1 MTAAIRSHP
10 LPAQP
15 PARSPHTELASSFH
29 PSTGL
34 LLSEPLPESAKQPAS
49 AAPRPPNHRRWAVP
63 LLVAFLLL
71 PPIAIYLL
79 VAHWPFR
86 YRNVQPL
93 LGKVFASQVSIHH
106 YHLIYFPNPGFVAD
120 DLILRRNTAPDLPP
134 VGSAHHLRVEG
145 RWIDMLFLRR
155 RIWLVDVDG
164 LRIVIPPVGSRAIQ
178 EDFPPGSSSDFSG
191 PSTVVE
197 ALDIN
202 DAELDIQRSGGGEYA
217 FPIHHLLIRNLRQG
231 QTISYV
237 LDMEN
242 AKPSGRI
249 QAHGSFGPLSARQ
262 LGSTPVLGDF
272 LFAPIN
278 LADLHGISGNLSATG
293 HFHGTIGDIES
304 TVDASTPDFAVGRG
318 RPTPVVIKASGAV
331 NGLVGDVFVHSVDA
345 RTGSTTVHAQGGIV
359 GSPKVT
365 NLDLSV
371 DNGRAEDILR
381 PFLHGEVPVTG
392 PVVLRS
398 HAYIAP
404 ATQMRKFLERLRMN
418 GRFDIPRERITNP
431 ATERKL
437 SLLSERAQGL
447 PSRSAGNATAVSP
460 VISRLHG
467 TVEIRNGIAY
477 ARRLDFQM
485 PGAAVDLNGTFN
497 LRNQNAHLLGNLR
510 MQSDISHLAT
520 GFKALLLKPLAPF
533 FKKRGAAAVLPIA
546 ITGAPHAYKVQQN
559 MLHRK

>member
-1 MTAAIRSHP
+1 
-10 LPAQP
+10 
-15 PARSPHTELASSFH
+15 
-29 PSTGL
+29 
-34 LLSEPLPESAKQPAS
+34 
-49 AAPRPPNHRRWAVP
+49 
-63 LLVAFLLL
+63 VAE
-71 PPIAIYLL
+71 
-79 VAHWPFR
+79 
-86 YRNVQPL
+86 
-93 LGKVFASQVSIHH
+93 
-106 YHLIYFPNPGFVAD
+106 

-155 RIWLVDVDG
+155 RIRLVDVDG

-178 EDFPPGSSSDFSG
+178 EDFPPGSSGDFSG

-249 QAHGSFGPLSARQ
+249 QAHGSFGPLVANP

-272 LFAPIN
+272 IFAPIH
-278 LADLHGISGNLSATG
+278 LADLQGISGNLSATG

-304 TVDASTPDFAVGRG
+304 TVDASIPDFAVGRG
-318 RPTPVVIKASGAV
+318 CPTPVVIKASGAV

-404 ATQMRKFLERLRMN
+404 AAQGRKFLQRLRMD
-418 GRFDIPRERITNP
+418 GRFNIPRERITNP

-437 SLLSERAQGL
+437 TDFSQRVQVAQPPAPEGDG
-447 PSRSAGNATAVSP
+447 SAP
-460 VISRLHG
+460 DLISRLSG
-467 TVEIRNGIAY
+467 AAKIRNGIAY
-477 ARRLDFQM
+477 ARGLNFQV
-485 PGAAVDLNGTFN
+485 PGAVINLNGTFN
-497 LRNQNAHLLGNLR
+497 LRNQNAHLLGDLR
-510 MQSDISHLAT
+510 MQSDISHLTT
-520 GFKALLLKPLAPF
+520 GFKSLLLKPLAPF
-533 FKKRGAAAVLPIA
+533 FKKRGAAAFIPIA
-546 ITGAPHAYKVQQN
+546 ITGAPHQYKIQQN
-559 MLHRK
+559 IFHRK

>member
-1 MTAAIRSHP
+1 MKRLAHSPEPTAFPDSYADSGPSSTDVRHSGPPPSRRRSWRLP
-10 LPAQP
+10 LA
-15 PARSPHTELASSFH
+15 AAL
-29 PSTGL
+29 L
-34 LLSEPLPESAKQPAS
+34 LLSPI
-49 AAPRPPNHRRWAVP
+49 AVR
-63 LLVAFLLL
+63 LLV
-71 PPIAIYLL
+71 
-79 VAHWPFR
+79 VHWPFR
-86 YRNVQPL
+86 YRNMEPL
-93 LGKVFASQVSIHH
+93 LERVFASKVSIQHFR
-106 YHLIYFPNPGFVAD
+106 LIYLPNPGFVAD
-120 DLILRRNTAPDLPP
+120 GITLRRNTASDLPS
-134 VGSAHHLRVEG
+134 VGFARHLRVEG
-145 RWIDMLFLRR
+145 RWMDLLTLQRRLRFVE
-155 RIWLVDVDG
+155 IDG
-164 LRIVIPPVGSRAIQ
+164 LHIVIPPVGSRGNK
-178 EDFPPGSSSDFSG
+178 ENFPPGSTGDFSG
-191 PSTVVE
+191 PATVVE
-197 ALDIN
+197 DLDFR
-202 DAELDIQRSGGGEYA
+202 DAELDIQRSEITQFAY
-217 FPIHHLLIRNLRQG
+217 PIRRLIIRNLRKG
-231 QTISYV
+231 QTISYM

-242 AKPSGRI
+242 ATPSGRI
-249 QAHGSFGPLSARQ
+249 QAHGSFGPIVAEH
-262 LGSTPVLGDF
+262 LGATPVGGEF
-272 LFAPIN
+272 TIAPIH
-278 LADLHGISGNLSATG
+278 LADLRGIHGDLSANG
-293 HFHGTIGDIES
+293 HFTGTIQDIES
-304 TVDASTPDFAVGRG
+304 TVDATTPDFAVGHG

-331 NGLVGDVFVHSVDA
+331 NGLNGDVLIQSIDA
-345 RTGSTTVHAQGGIV
+345 HTGGTTVHAAGGIV

-447 PSRSAGNATAVSP
+447 PSRSAGNAAAVSP

-497 LRNQNAHLLGNLR
+497 LRNQNAHLLGNVR

-533 FKKRGAAAVLPIA
+533 FKKRGAAAVISIA
-546 ITGAPHAYKVQQN
+546 ITGAPHAYKVQQD